1 MYISKY
7 PGMIWYVYFVYVCMY
22 IGKLCICVGMFLSL
36 CLWIHTHTL
45 YTRRNVLPVDMKT
58 RSRYLQNAYTTN
70 SGRDGTLVLPY
81 FGFYVVLQALRRHF
95 GRNCSLRYRRSSK
108 M

>member
-1 MYISKY
+1 MY
-7 PGMIWYVYFVYVCMY
+7 MCRYVFKFMFVDA
-22 IGKLCICVGMFLSL
+22 
-36 CLWIHTHTL
+36 HTHTL